1 MRILFVMRNHGYL
14 RNYASTMRLL
24 ASRGHEVV
32 VGSRG
37 PERHMQVDTPAY
49 LSELMREFPTVTVM
63 DLPKRRDRWRSLAM
77 AVRALRNALRY
88 RHPVLRGARA
98 LSQRAEAHLAREAP
112 GLAARGLPQRWPVA
126 AFVSR
131 LAAVVEAAI
140 PTDADIDAVVGS
152 IAPDVV
158 VVTPLVDFV
167 SYQIDYV
174 KTAKRLGIPVSM
186 AVASWDNLTNKGTV
200 NVQPDQVIVWN
211 NAQKR
216 EAVDLHG
223 VSPER
228 VRVTG
233 AQLFDDWFDRRP
245 SQSREAFCERVGLD
259 PARPFLLYLC
269 SSLFIAPDEVS
280 YVRTWLQRLRSSGYS
295 SLQECGVLI
304 RPHPG
309 NASPWT
315 DVDLSA
321 FGNVTI
327 WPRRGDMPLFDA
339 SKADYF
345 DSLVHSGGVVAV
357 NTTGMIEAGIVGRTS
372 FTLLAPEFAATQ
384 GGTIHFEHLT
394 TPGFLRTATT
404 VEEHHLQLDT
414 ALRQPSNAQLL
425 EPFIKEFV
433 RPLGLDVPATP
444 MVVNAIEEL
453 GHSRRVAASDGLV
466 ARLLRPAL
474 DRLVIQAASKA
485 ARDGQPA
492 VAKRQRLRTDPG
504 TTRSNSA

>member
-14 RNYASTMRLL
+14 RNYASTVRLL

-37 PERHMQVDTPAY
+37 PERHMQVDTPGY
-49 LSELMREFPTVTVM
+49 LAELMREFPTVTVV

-88 RHPVLRGARA
+88 RHPVLRVARA

-112 GLAARGLPQRWPVA
+112 RLAAKGLPQGWPVA
-126 AFVSR
+126 HFVSR

-140 PTDADIDAVVGS
+140 PTDPDIDAVVGS

-174 KTAKRLGIPVSM
+174 KTAKRLNIPVSM

-211 NAQKR
+211 AAQKR

-223 VSPER
+223 VSPDR

-233 AQLFDDWFDRRP
+233 AQLFDDWFNRRP
-245 SQSREAFCERVGLD
+245 SQSREAFCQRIGLD

-280 YVRTWLQRLRSSGYS
+280 YVRMWLQRLRASGYS

-309 NASPWT
+309 YASPWADI
-315 DVDLSA
+315 DVSA
-321 FGNVTI
+321 LGNVAI

-339 SKADYF
+339 AKADYF
-345 DSLVHSGGVVAV
+345 DSLFHCGGVVAV

-394 TPGFLRTATT
+394 SPGFLSTATT
-404 VEEHHLQLDT
+404 VEEHHRQLDT
-414 ALRQPSNAQLL
+414 ALRQPSNAHALD
-425 EPFIKEFV
+425 PFIKEFV

-444 MVVNAIEEL
+444 IVVNAIEEL
-453 GHSRRVAASDGLV
+453 GRSRRVAAPDGLI
-466 ARLLRPAL
+466 ARMLRPAL
-474 DRLVIQAASKA
+474 DRFVLQKA
-485 ARDGQPA
+485 GTVAGDGHRTKG
-492 VAKRQRLRTDPG
+492 KRQPLPAPG
-504 TTRSNSA
+504 TARSNSA

>member
-32 VGSRG
+32 IGSRG
-37 PERHMQVDTPAY
+37 PERHMQVDTPGY

-63 DLPKRRDRWRSLAM
+63 DLPKRRDRWRSLSM
-77 AVRALRNALRY
+77 AVRAFRNALRY
-88 RHPVLRGARA
+88 RHPALRVALA

-112 GLAARGLPQRWPVA
+112 QLAARGLPQQWPVA
-126 AFVSR
+126 RVMSR

-140 PTDADIDAVVGS
+140 PTDPYIDAVVGS

-216 EAVDLHG
+216 EAVELHD
-223 VSPER
+223 VPPER

-245 SQSREAFCERVGLD
+245 SDGREAFCQRVGLD
-259 PARPFLLYLC
+259 AARPFLLYLC
-269 SSLFIAPDEVS
+269 SSLFIAPEEVS
-280 YVRTWLQRLRSSGYS
+280 YVRTWLQRLRASSYS
-295 SLQECGVLI
+295 SLRECGVLI

-309 NASPWT
+309 HASPWA
-315 DVDLSA
+315 DVDMSA

-327 WPRRGDMPLFDA
+327 WPRQGDMPLFDA
-339 SKADYF
+339 AKANYF
-345 DSLVHSGGVVAV
+345 DSLYHSGGVVAV

-384 GGTIHFEHLT
+384 GGTVHFEHLT
-394 TPGFLRTATT
+394 APGFLRTAAT
-404 VEEHHLQLDT
+404 VEEHHRQLDA

-425 EPFIKEFV
+425 EPFIKDFV

-444 MVVNAIEEL
+444 IVVNAIEEL
-453 GHSRRVAASDGLV
+453 GHSRRAAASDGLV
-466 ARLLRPAL
+466 ARLLRRAL
-474 DRLVIQAASKA
+474 DRFVVSEAGNS
-485 ARDGQPA
+485 ARDRRPRAG
-492 VAKRQRLRTDPG
+492 KRQPLRTPG
-504 TTRSNSA
+504 TSRSNSG

>member
-1 MRILFVMRNHGYL
+1 MRVLFVMRNHGYL
-14 RNYASTMRLL
+14 RNYASTMRLF
-24 ASRGHEVV
+24 AARGHDVV

-37 PERHMQVDTPAY
+37 PERHMQVDTPGY
-49 LSELMREFPTVTVM
+49 LSDLTREFPTISVM
-63 DLPKRRDRWRSLAM
+63 DLPKRRDRWRRLAM

-88 RHPVLRGARA
+88 RHPVLRVARA

-112 GLAARGLPQRWPVA
+112 WLAARGLPQRWLVA
-126 AFVSR
+126 QFVSR

-140 PTDADIDAVVGS
+140 PTDPHIDAVVGS

-186 AVASWDNLTNKGTV
+186 AVASWDNLTTKGTI

-211 NAQKR
+211 QAQKR

-233 AQLFDDWFDRRP
+233 AQLFDDWFDRKP
-245 SQSREAFCERVGLD
+245 SQDREAFCRRVGLN

-269 SSLFIAPDEVS
+269 SSLFIAADEVS
-280 YVRTWLQRLRSSGYS
+280 YVRTWLQRLRASGCS
-295 SLQECGVLI
+295 SLRECGVLI

-309 NASPWT
+309 HASPWA

-321 FGNVTI
+321 FGDVVI
-327 WPRRGDMPLFDA
+327 WPRQGDMPLFDG

-345 DSLVHSGGVVAV
+345 DSLFHSGGVVAV

-384 GGTIHFEHLT
+384 RGSIHFEHLT
-394 TPGFLRTATT
+394 SPGFLRTATT
-404 VEEHHLQLDT
+404 VEEHHLQLDA
-414 ALRQPSNAQLL
+414 ALRQPLDAQHL

-444 MVVNAIEEL
+444 IVVNAIEEL
-453 GHSRRVAASDGLV
+453 ARSRSVVASDGLI
-466 ARLLRPAL
+466 ARVLRPAL
-474 DRLVIQAASKA
+474 DRFVTEEASGF
-485 ARDGQPA
+485 ARGGQRA
-492 VAKRQRLRTDPG
+492 VDEHRPIRNPG
-504 TTRSNSA
+504 TTRSNPA

>member
-1 MRILFVMRNHGYL
+1 
-14 RNYASTMRLL
+14 
-24 ASRGHEVV
+24 
-32 VGSRG
+32 
-37 PERHMQVDTPAY
+37 MQVDTPGY
-49 LSELMREFPTVTVM
+49 LSELMREFPTVTVV

-88 RHPVLRGARA
+88 RHPLLRSARA

-112 GLAARGLPQRWPVA
+112 RLAAKGLPQRWPVA
-126 AFVSR
+126 HFVSR

-140 PTDADIDAVVGS
+140 PTDPDIDAVVGS

-174 KTAKRLGIPVSM
+174 KTAKRLNIPVSM

-211 NAQKR
+211 TAQKR

-245 SQSREAFCERVGLD
+245 SQTREEFCERIGLD

-280 YVRTWLQRLRSSGYS
+280 YVRTWLQRLRASGYS

-309 NASPWT
+309 YASPWA
-315 DVDLSA
+315 DIDLSA
-321 FGNVTI
+321 FGNVAI

-339 SKADYF
+339 AKADYF
-345 DSLVHSGGVVAV
+345 DSLFYSGGVVAV

-384 GGTIHFEHLT
+384 GGTVHFEHLT
-394 TPGFLRTATT
+394 SPGFLSTATT
-404 VEEHHLQLDT
+404 VEEHHQQLDA
-414 ALRQPSNAQLL
+414 ALRQPSNAHALD
-425 EPFIKEFV
+425 PFIKEFV

-444 MVVNAIEEL
+444 IVVNAIEEL
-453 GHSRRVAASDGLV
+453 GRSRRVAASDGLI
-466 ARLLRPAL
+466 ARMLRPAL
-474 DRLVIQAASKA
+474 DRFVVQKA
-485 ARDGQPA
+485 GKVAGDGHPTKGRRQPLPA
-492 VAKRQRLRTDPG
+492 PG
-504 TTRSNSA
+504 TARSNSA

>member
-37 PERHMQVDTPAY
+37 PERHMQVDTPGY
-49 LSELMREFPTVTVM
+49 LSDLMREFPAVTVM

-88 RHPVLRGARA
+88 RHPALRSARA
-98 LSQRAEAHLAREAP
+98 LSRRAEAHLAREAP
-112 GLAARGLPQRWPVA
+112 QLAARGLPQRWPVA
-126 AFVSR
+126 ALISR
-131 LAAVVEAAI
+131 LAALVEAAI
-140 PTDADIDAVVGS
+140 PTDPHIDAVVGS
-152 IAPDVV
+152 IAPDAV

-174 KTAKRLGIPVSM
+174 KTARRLGIPVSM
-186 AVASWDNLTNKGTV
+186 AVASWDNLTNKGMV

-211 NAQKR
+211 DAQKR
-216 EAVDLHG
+216 EAVDLHR
-223 VSPER
+223 VAPER

-233 AQLFDDWFDRRP
+233 AQLFDDWFDRQP

-280 YVRTWLQRLRSSGYS
+280 YVRRWIQGMRASGYP
-295 SLQECGVLI
+295 SLQQCGVLI

-315 DVDLSA
+315 DADLSA
-321 FGNVTI
+321 FANVTI

-345 DSLVHSGGVVAV
+345 DSIFFSGGVVAV

-372 FTLLAPEFAATQ
+372 FTLLAPEFADTQ
-384 GGTIHFEHLT
+384 EGTIHFAHLT
-394 TPGFLRTATT
+394 NPGFLRTATT
-404 VEEHHLQLDT
+404 VAQHHAQLDET
-414 ALRQPSNAQLL
+414 LRQQSGAQLL

-433 RPLGLDVPATP
+433 RPLGLSVPATP
-444 MVVNAIEEL
+444 VVVDAIEEL
-453 GHSRRVAASDGLV
+453 GRSRRAPASDGLIP
-466 ARLLRPAL
+466 RLLRPAL
-474 DRLVIQAASKA
+474 DRFVVQAAGKVA
-485 ARDGQPA
+485 LEARPA
-492 VAKRQRLRTDPG
+492 VAKRQPLRTDAG

>member
-14 RNYASTMRLL
+14 RNYASTIRLL

-37 PERHMQVDTPAY
+37 PERHMRVDTPGY

-63 DLPKRRDRWRSLAM
+63 DLPKRRDGWRSLSM
-77 AVRALRNALRY
+77 AVRSLRNALRY
-88 RHPVLRGARA
+88 RHPLLRSSRA

-112 GLAARGLPQRWPVA
+112 WLAARGLPKQWPVA
-126 AFVSR
+126 QWMSR

-140 PTDADIDAVVGS
+140 PTDPYIDAVVGS

-167 SYQIDYV
+167 SYQVDYV

-245 SQSREAFCERVGLD
+245 SQSREAFCQRVGLD

-280 YVRTWLQRLRSSGYS
+280 YVRTWLQGLRASGYS
-295 SLQECGVLI
+295 SLHDCGVLI

-309 NASPWT
+309 NASPWR
-315 DVDLSA
+315 DIDLSA
-321 FGNVTI
+321 LGNVTI
-327 WPRRGDMPLFDA
+327 WPRGGDMPLFDA

-345 DSLVHSGGVVAV
+345 DSLFHSVGVVAV
-357 NTTGMIEAGIVGRTS
+357 NTTGMIEAGIVGRMS

-384 GGTIHFEHLT
+384 GGTIHFDHLT
-394 TPGFLRTATT
+394 SPGFLRTATT
-404 VEEHHLQLDT
+404 VDEHHQQLDA
-414 ALRQPSNAQLL
+414 ALQQPSNAQLL
-425 EPFIKEFV
+425 EPFIKDFV

-444 MVVNAIEEL
+444 IVVNAIEEL
-453 GHSRRVAASDGLV
+453 GHLGRVAASDGLV
-466 ARLLRPAL
+466 PRLLRRAL
-474 DRLVIQAASKA
+474 DRFVISEAGHL
-485 ARDGQPA
+485 ARDGQRAGGKRPPSRTPA
-492 VAKRQRLRTDPG
+492 